1 VFDTVSRL
9 SIDDEAN
16 LFCLLPFIHLTFHTM
31 SAIRV
36 PLTLARTLRPSV
48 IPRALSIL
56 PSTRLLSTSSP
67 LSFPPSPTTNLASS
81 AGSGQGGKSEKEA
94 ARKQKEQ
101 AKKEKEKER
110 VRKEKERS
118 KLLKEREKAKA
129 QKEKDKANKEK
140 EKLKL
145 AKEKE
150 KAKSGQLNLCSSGFV
165 EPCTDSAFAIVN
177 SRQGES

>member
-1 VFDTVSRL
+1 
-9 SIDDEAN
+9 
-16 LFCLLPFIHLTFHTM
+16 M

-36 PLTLARTLRPSV
+36 PLTLARTLRPTV

-81 AGSGQGGKSEKEA
+81 AGSGQGGKAEKEA

-118 KLLKEREKAKA
+118 KLLKEREKVKA

-145 AKEKE
+145 AKDKE

-165 EPCTDSAFAIVN
+165 EPCTDSAFALVN